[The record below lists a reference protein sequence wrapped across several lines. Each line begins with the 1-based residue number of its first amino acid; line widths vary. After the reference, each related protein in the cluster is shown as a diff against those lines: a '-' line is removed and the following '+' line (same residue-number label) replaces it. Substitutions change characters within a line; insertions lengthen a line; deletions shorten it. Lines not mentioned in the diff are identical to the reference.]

1 MSGTEAG
8 AVAAVGYL
16 TVSTWILSGR
26 DRRREKLVMEKW
38 EHCVVLILVPVGGAD
53 ADADAGY
60 DGRDHGFFCALPEPA
75 LAAGIFPRRSSIAL
89 AVWRHHAHAPFAHSP
104 GVSRTSHLCRASR
117 QSSFLGHRSP
127 P

>member
-8 AVAAVGYL
+8 VVAAVGYL

-38 EHCVVLILVPVGGAD
+38 EHCVVLILVPAGG

-60 DGRDHGFFCALPEPA
+60 DGHDHDFFCALPGSA
-75 LAAGIFPRRSSIAL
+75 LAAGIFPRRSSIAPG
-89 AVWRHHAHAPFAHSP
+89 VWRHHAHAPFAHSP
-104 GVSRTSHLCRASR
+104 VVSRMSHLCRASR
-117 QSSFLGHRSP
+117 QSSFSGHRSP